1 MRAFTPN
8 DTPTI
13 GVEQE
18 FHLVDPITADLTGLM
33 EKVWGA
39 LTGPLEESITHELYL
54 SVLESRSQVAR
65 TVDELVASLARDRRE
80 LADACEAAGA
90 LLVAAGSHP
99 FAHWDRQ
106 TLVDSDHYRWV
117 RHHHGYIA
125 DRMLAF
131 SLHVHVG
138 MRSAPAAIY
147 AMNEM
152 RRWAFPLLALSAN
165 SPYFEGRLTGLA
177 STRWHLFSSM
187 PRTGMPPHFDSF
199 ADLEALYDKLVA
211 AGDITRPG
219 DLWWCIRPQ
228 PPLGTLE
235 LRVFDLPTD
244 LDRLGALVAIVQAAV
259 AHYQDQFDTNQP
271 PSRLNP
277 AYLDQNAWKAM
288 RYNLDAQIIEP
299 ETAEII
305 TIRDQLTRLLDL
317 IAPKATELASR
328 AWIDLARETLHRPT
342 ESQQQVQLAQSLD
355 NDLPKLELELAR
367 RTVNF
372 PTILPP

>member
-1 MRAFTPN
+1 MKAFKPN

-18 FHLVDPITADLTGLM
+18 FHLVDPVTADLTGLM
-33 EKVWGA
+33 EEVWGS
-39 LTGPLEESITHELYL
+39 LSGPLKESVTHELYL

-65 TVDELVASLARDRRE
+65 TVDELVVSLARDRRG
-80 LADACEAAGA
+80 LADACRAAGA
-90 LLVAAGSHP
+90 MLVAAGSHP
-99 FAHWDRQ
+99 FARWDRQ

-117 RHHHGYIA
+117 RDHHGYIA
-125 DRMLAF
+125 DRLLAF
-131 SLHVHVG
+131 GLHVHVG
-138 MRSAPAAIY
+138 MRSAPAAIH
-147 AMNEM
+147 AMGEM

-165 SPYFEGRLTGLA
+165 SPYYGGRSTGLA
-177 STRWHLFSSM
+177 STRWHLFRSM
-187 PRTGMPPHFDSF
+187 PRTGMAPYFDSF

-235 LRVFDLPTD
+235 LRIFDLPTD
-244 LDRLGALVAIVQAAV
+244 LNRLGALVAIVQAAV
-259 AHYQDQFDTNQP
+259 AHYQDQFDGGHA
-271 PSRLNP
+271 PSRLDP
-277 AYLDQNAWKAM
+277 AYLDQNGWKAM
-288 RYNLDAQIIEP
+288 RYDLDARMIEP

-317 IAPKATELASR
+317 ITPQAAELGSG
-328 AWIDLARETLHRPT
+328 AWIDLAREMLHRPT

-367 RTVNF
+367 RTVTF
-372 PTILPP
+372 PHA